1 MNERARVLLAD
12 DDAMVRQL
20 LALLVSEGEF
30 DVVAEAADGQEAVEK
45 AEQVRPDIVVLDL
58 NMPRL
63 PGLEAAR
70 RIRTVSPDTRILV
83 LTMTDDEEYAQRLEL
98 AGAAGYLVKD
108 RAASDLIRALRA
120 VSSGEGF
127 FAAAPVPDAARP
139 GPHYNRY

>member
-1 MNERARVLLAD
+1 MKERARVLLAD

-20 LALLVSEGEF
+20 LALLISEGEF

-63 PGLEAAR
+63 SGLEAAL
-70 RIRTVSPDTRILV
+70 RIRAISPGTRILV
-83 LTMTDDEEYAQRLEL
+83 LTMTDDEEYVEQLEL

-108 RAASDLIRALRA
+108 RATFELVRALRA
-120 VSSGEGF
+120 VRAGQTFYASAAGSSP
-127 FAAAPVPDAARP
+127 AAP
-139 GPHYNRY
+139 